1 MSLDSASLKSSIRDC
16 GIDLV
21 GIAGARDLILA
32 FPPRPATE
40 LMPTAKSVIVMA
52 VAHSLGAAYSG
63 SIHLWTRNKMQTSR
77 LLDET
82 AEKIGRML
90 EREGFLSIPISADK
104 PTEIFKRDPQTG
116 KKFPH
121 TRVAGQLSLKH
132 AAVSAGMGEIGA
144 SNLLLTPEFGPHQR
158 LAAIVTELELAP
170 DPRKELKLCDKC
182 RKCEKACPPK
192 ALQGG
197 KYDVDACF
205 HFWSLG
211 FERRKPRRLADWP
224 GYLWMLY
231 QHNLR
236 RDWFIELG
244 QTYITDVDFCME
256 CMKACPKGER
266 WKKIRPGKAAGKG
279 GGQ

>member
-1 MSLDSASLKSSIRDC
+1 M
-16 GIDLV
+16 V
-21 GIAGARDLILA
+21 GIAGAHDLILS
-32 FPPRPATE
+32 FPPRPALE

-52 VAHSLGAAYSG
+52 VAHSLGAAFSG

-82 AEKIGRML
+82 AEKISRML
-90 EREGFLSIPISADK
+90 EQEGFLSIPISADK
-104 PTEIFKRDPQTG
+104 PTEIFKRNPQSG
-116 KKFPH
+116 RKFPY
-121 TRVAGQLSLKH
+121 TRVASQLSLKH
-132 AAVSAGMGEIGA
+132 AAVSAGMGEIGS

-170 DPRKELKLCDKC
+170 DPRREMKLCDNCK
-182 RKCEKACPPK
+182 KCEKACPAG
-192 ALQGG
+192 ALQDK

-211 FERRKPRRLADWP
+211 FERRKPRRFAEWP
-224 GYLWMLY
+224 GYLRMLY
-231 QHNLR
+231 QHNR
-236 RDWFIELG
+236 KRDWFIELG

-266 WKKIRPGKAAGKG
+266 WKKIRPKKASEKG
-279 GGQ
+279 GE